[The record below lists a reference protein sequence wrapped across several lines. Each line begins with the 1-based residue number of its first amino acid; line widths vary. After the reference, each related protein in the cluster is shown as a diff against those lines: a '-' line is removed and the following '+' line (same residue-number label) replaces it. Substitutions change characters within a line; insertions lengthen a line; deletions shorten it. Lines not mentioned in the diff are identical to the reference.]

1 MPILVVDKTDNKA
14 PARVCETYAHD
25 HDSAYAN
32 KIICINWSNAP
43 SQLKL
48 DVSLPKKPSEEV
60 RMRHMTAGKEG
71 ISSIYWQSMS
81 ADISDSE

>member
-14 PARVCETYAHD
+14 PARVCE
-25 HDSAYAN
+25 AYAN

>member
-1 MPILVVDKTDNKA
+1 MPVLVVDKTDNKVFVRHMRMTTIA
-14 PARVCETYAHD
+14 
-25 HDSAYAN
+25 AYAN

>member
-1 MPILVVDKTDNKA
+1 MTKIA
-14 PARVCETYAHD
+14 
-25 HDSAYAN
+25 AYAN
-32 KIICINWSNAP
+32 KIICINWNNAP

-71 ISSIYWQSMS
+71 ISSIYCQSMS